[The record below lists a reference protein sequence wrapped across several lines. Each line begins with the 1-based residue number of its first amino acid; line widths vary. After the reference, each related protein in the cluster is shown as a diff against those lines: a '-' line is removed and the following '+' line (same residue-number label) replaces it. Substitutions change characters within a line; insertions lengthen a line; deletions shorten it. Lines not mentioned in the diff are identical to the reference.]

1 MDFRLL
7 IKNGTIV
14 DGTGAPA
21 FKGDVR
27 IAGGRIAEIGKDL
40 RPSGYER
47 VFDADGCYVTPGFI
61 EAHNHWDGAVWWS
74 PNLEPLASYGITTSI
89 NGNCGFSMAPAR
101 GDDRGR
107 EDIIEIFNFFE
118 DIPVPPMRKMIPW
131 DWQKWSEYKA
141 SFERNVRTPVNFAA
155 FCGHIPLRLTVMGED
170 AWSRAATPDEIAQM
184 CALLDDALSAGAMGL
199 STNQLDYD
207 KHDRPLPS
215 MLAEDDEY
223 AALFTVVARHPGA
236 TIEVIVDH
244 FMRMTGPETSE
255 RLGYL
260 AHKAG
265 ARFQWAG
272 LPTLKF
278 QAEPGKR
285 SDALHERFKAEGV
298 DAWTGYTHIAF
309 TFLLNFYRTL
319 FFAQTG
325 NPVWQGMVDVQ
336 DEDEK
341 LRMLADPDWR
351 SRARASW
358 DGQHARDGAAD
369 PNAMLLRESEIGSGP
384 VGITLAQFMAEAGID
399 HASDALA
406 EWLLRNGPGSIVL
419 QDPWETDEAIIL
431 KLLTDPRSIGN
442 VSDAGAHGKLFC
454 GAGDNVKL
462 LTDYVRDRPLLTI
475 EQAVH
480 VLTGKLAHFFG
491 LGDRG
496 LIEVGRAADITVF
509 DLAEIERRPE
519 EKIWDVPEGD
529 GSRTYRYTR
538 APAPMRLTLCNGVP
552 TWDNGAITGRF
563 PGRFIGPEPAR
574 AMLAAAAE

>member
-7 IKNGTIV
+7 IRNGIVV
-14 DGTGAPA
+14 DGSGAPA
-21 FKGDVR
+21 YAADVR
-27 IAGGRIAEIGKDL
+27 IGGGRITEIGL
-40 RPSGYER
+40 GLAARPDER
-47 VFDADGCYVTPGFI
+47 IVDATGCYVTPGFI

-74 PNLEPLASYGITTSI
+74 PNMEPMTSYGITTSI
-89 NGNCGFSMAPAR
+89 NGNCGFSMAPAP
-101 GDDRGR
+101 GDEQGR

-131 DWQKWSEYKA
+131 DWRKWSEYKA
-141 SFERNVRTPVNFAA
+141 SFERNVKVPLNFAA
-155 FCGHIPLRLTVMGED
+155 FCGHIPLRLVVMGPD
-170 AWSRAATPDEIAQM
+170 AWTRAATPDEIAQM
-184 CALLDDALSAGAMGL
+184 CALLDDALRAGAMGL

-207 KHDRPLPS
+207 SHDRPLPS

-223 AALFTVVARHPGA
+223 AALFAVVARHPGA
-236 TIEVIVDH
+236 TVEVIVDH

-265 ARFQWAG
+265 ARLQWAG

-298 DAWTGYTHIAF
+298 DCWTGYTHIAF

-325 NPVWQGMVDVQ
+325 NPVWQEMVDVQ

-351 SRARASW
+351 ARARASW

-369 PNAMLLRESEIGSGP
+369 PNAMMLRESEIGSGP
-384 VGITLAQFMAEAGID
+384 VGITLAQFMTEAGIG
-399 HASDALA
+399 HPSDALA

-419 QDPWETDEAIIL
+419 QDPWETDEAVIL
-431 KLLTDPRSIGN
+431 KLLKDPRSIGN
-442 VSDAGAHGKLFC
+442 VSDSGAHGKLFC
-454 GAGDNVKL
+454 GAGDNVLL
-462 LTDYVRDRPLLTI
+462 LTDYVRDRKLLTI
-475 EQAVH
+475 EEAIH
-480 VLTGKLAHFFG
+480 VLTGKLADFFG
-491 LGDRG
+491 FGDRG
-496 LIEVGRAADITVF
+496 LIAVGKAADITVF
-509 DLAEIERRPE
+509 NLAEIERRPE
-519 EKIWDVPEGD
+519 EKIWDVPDGEG
-529 GSRTYRYTR
+529 GRTYRYSR

-552 TWDNGAITGRF
+552 TFDHGVITGRY
-563 PGRFIGPEPAR
+563 PGRFIGPESENRQA
-574 AMLAAAAE
+574 LAAE